1 MAILGVNGIVR
12 LRREAPSPIV
22 ISISTA
28 RADIDSFV
36 IRNQEFWNGDE
47 VRLLAPE
54 GLPLSTSALPNG
66 VGCYFGSFWE
76 LASNR
81 SHVTAENDQYYA
93 ANNSAYFYNRGTPVN
108 SATYYI
114 YRDRLDRISFYDT
127 RAKALKG
134 NPADRVDI
142 KQLDFRYIVL
152 SAAGT
157 EEYDNAIAECVAA
170 AGDYRLSDV
179 VDESTLQSICDF
191 PPSYLQPVA
200 GTAEYDNAELS
211 PRRWINGFPWI
222 IQGLVEEWSLDL
234 NADSVNTTAVG
245 DKFGENVKSVV
256 TGGGSFDFYVDRQT
270 SEDSYDSTSLMQLL
284 LMTEKGCK
292 ANAQFYMLYGREERP
307 ERPEQL
313 AGDLFYECDILITNS
328 AINTR
333 AGTLIVG
340 TANFV
345 TTGQIQ
351 LRMGT

>member
-1 MAILGVNGIVR
+1 MTVLGVNGIVR
-12 LRREAPSPIV
+12 LRRAAPSPIV
-22 ISISTA
+22 IPVSTA

-36 IRNQEFWNGDE
+36 IRDQEFWNGDE
-47 VRLLAPE
+47 VRLLAPD

-66 VGCYFGSFWE
+66 VGCYFGSFWD
-76 LASNR
+76 LGPNR
-81 SHVTAENDQYYA
+81 THVTAEDDQYYA
-93 ANNSAYFYNRGTPVN
+93 SNNNAYFYNRGTPVN
-108 SATYYI
+108 TATYYI

-127 RAKALKG
+127 RTKALKG
-134 NPADRVDI
+134 DPSDRVDI
-142 KQLDFRYIVL
+142 KQLDFRYIVM

-179 VDESTLQSICDF
+179 VDEISLLSICNF
-191 PPSYLQPVA
+191 PPTYLQPVA
-200 GTAEYDNAELS
+200 GTAEYDDAELS

-234 NADSVNTTAVG
+234 NADSVNTTSVG
-245 DKFGENVKSVV
+245 DKFGENVKSIV
-256 TGGGSFDFYVDRQT
+256 TGGGSFDFYVDHQA
-270 SEDSYDSTSLMQLL
+270 SEDEYDPTSLMKLL

-292 ANAQFYMLYGREERP
+292 ASAQFYMIYGREVSVERP
-307 ERPEQL
+307 ERL
-313 AGDLFYECDILITNS
+313 AGDLFYECDILITNT

-333 AGTLIVG
+333 ADALIVG